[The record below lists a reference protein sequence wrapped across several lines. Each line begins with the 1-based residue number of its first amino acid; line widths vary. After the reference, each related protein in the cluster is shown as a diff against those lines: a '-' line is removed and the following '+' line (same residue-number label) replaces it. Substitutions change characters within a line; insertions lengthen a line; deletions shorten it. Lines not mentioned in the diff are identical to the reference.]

1 MFKVALYIVTLPI
14 VIWALESI
22 KIEQVFKQGRVLQI
36 RVAFLILC
44 FSLDYLVVNFLYDFI
59 FQMKLIS

>member
-14 VIWALESI
+14 VIWALEAI

-36 RVAFLILC
+36 RVAFLILS
-44 FSLDYLVVNFLYDFI
+44 FSFDYLVVNFLYDFV

>member
-1 MFKVALYIVTLPI
+1 MFKIALYIVTLPI

-36 RVAFLILC
+36 RVVFLMLS
-44 FSLDYLVVNFLYDFI
+44 FSLDYLVVNFLYDFAL
-59 FQMKLIS
+59 QMKLI